1 MKYKKKISRKCL
13 TFFIIKNFIY
23 NYMILG
29 TNGSANNQLRTP
41 RGVTRDDST
50 GIIFVTDTGNHRIMK
65 YEVGSLNGILI
76 AGGQGPGTNV
86 TQLNSPRGICYDSL
100 SNSLFITNY
109 GANNIIRWKLGDTQW
124 TLIAGSI
131 NGVTGSTSTTLRF
144 PTDFMFDILG
154 NMYVADSHNHRIQFF
169 LPNQFNGT
177 TILGITGISGSNN
190 SLLNFPFSIVF
201 DSQLNMY
208 VADVDNHRVQ
218 KFIRY

>member
-1 MKYKKKISRKCL
+1 MKENKKISRKCL

-154 NMYVADSHNHRIQFF
+154 NMYVVDSLNHRIQFF
-169 LPNQFNGT
+169 SPNQFNGT
-177 TILGITGISGSNN
+177 TIASITGISGSNN
-190 SLLNFPFSIVF
+190 SLLNLPFSIVL

-208 VADVDNHRVQ
+208 VAEFYNHRVQ